1 MSASATWLLGLAQRL
16 ISLRR
21 VRVTRLGNAAG
32 LRNLLV
38 HDYGDIDHA
47 RLWDTLGE
55 LDDLRSF
62 ASVAERLAQAG

>member
-1 MSASATWLLGLAQRL
+1 MVDADSVFANSDLAG
-16 ISLRR
+16 
-21 VRVTRLGNAAG
+21 RLGDAAG

-62 ASVAERLAQAG
+62 AAAAERPPRAG

>member
-1 MSASATWLLGLAQRL
+1 VACSRPISAARFSKNADATRAARG
-16 ISLRR
+16 
-21 VRVTRLGNAAG
+21 RLGDAAG

-47 RLWDTLGE
+47 RLWDSLGE

-62 ASVAERLAQAG
+62 ATAAERLARG